1 MGGTAQ
7 PADRAGSRATAA
19 KASTGA
25 SRVGAPEA
33 ARAGRAGG
41 QDDR

>member
-7 PADRAGSRATAA
+7 PAYRAGSRAA
-19 KASTGA
+19 KADTGA